1 LLHNKILYITPY
13 IPFPTNK
20 AANLFISKRISLL
33 SQIYNIELLSVT
45 NGKYDTNINNHKIS
59 RYVSSFDF
67 VNRDNV
73 SIGAICKAIFCHEPL
88 FNVLSKSIIDTIEN
102 KIQKNEYDFVM
113 IEHSYLSSMIV
124 KNIPSIA
131 PKVITVF
138 HNIETDYFLDLY
150 KKTSFFNPKKYFY
163 FIEYRGCK
171 KVENEL
177 YASNSKAFW
186 FLSKQDLEF
195 VKKQTKNQ
203 NLLLSSTI
211 SFDLKKHIS
220 DEKKYDLLYM
230 GQLDNQRNLHGLEWF
245 IKNVWILLEN
255 KNLTFAIAGRGNID
269 EIKRLTKEYK
279 GIDIVGEVD
288 NLDEIFSKSK
298 ITIIPIFNTIGV
310 QTKLFD
316 SLAQGNVVICT
327 EDAINGTN
335 FVDEQHLLVAKDE
348 IDFKEKILSVL
359 NNESKYE
366 YIYKNLE
373 SIKDDFKDEILLE
386 NMQRSMNEK

>member
-1 LLHNKILYITPY
+1 MKNKILYITPY
-13 IPFPTNK
+13 IPFPNNK

-33 SQIYNIELLSVT
+33 SQRYDIELLSVT

-59 RYVSSFDF
+59 RYVFSFDF
-67 VNRDNV
+67 IVRDNV
-73 SIGAICKAIFCHEPL
+73 SIGAIIKAIFCKEPL
-88 FNVLSKSIIDTIEN
+88 FNILSRNIIKVIKN
-102 KIQKNEYDFVM
+102 KIQKNQYDFIIV
-113 IEHSYLSSMIV
+113 EHSYLSSMIV
-124 KNIPSIA
+124 RAIPSIG
-131 PKVITVF
+131 PQVITVF
-138 HNIETDYFLDLY
+138 HNIETDYFHDLY

-163 FIEYRGCK
+163 FIEYIGCK
-171 KVENEL
+171 KVEGEL
-177 YASNSKAFW
+177 YASNTKAFW

-203 NLLLSSTI
+203 NLLLSSII
-211 SFDLKKHIS
+211 SFDLKKHTNVK
-220 DEKKYDLLYM
+220 KKYDLLYM
-230 GQLDNQRNLHGLEWF
+230 GQLDNPRNLHGLKWF
-245 IKNVWILLEN
+245 INNVWTLLEN

-269 EIKRLTKEYK
+269 KIKRLKEKHK
-279 GIDIVGEVD
+279 GIDIVGEVE

-298 ITIIPIFNTIGV
+298 ITVIPIFNTIGV

-327 EDAINGTN
+327 EDVIKGTN
-335 FVDEQHLLVAKDE
+335 FENEKHLLVAKDE